1 MKIFPAFLFA
11 LLLCCRLQA
20 QTYSLAEDKW
30 VDSVFRSLTLEQKIA
45 QLMIVRAHSNLTQS
59 HVDEVSHLIRQYN
72 VGGLCFFQGGPLRQA
87 MLTNFYQSIAK
98 TPLLITIDAEWGLA
112 MRLDSVQALPR
123 QLMLGAIADTTLAY
137 RYGQILGRQ
146 CKRMG
151 IQVNYAPVLD
161 VNNNP
166 ANPVINDRSFGENKE
181 KVAILGS
188 ALINGLQEQGVMACA
203 KHFPGHGDTEVDSH
217 YDLPVIKKSNAQLD
231 TLEIYPFK
239 KIFEQ
244 GVASTMVGHLAIP
257 AIDTTP
263 NIAMSLSAN
272 NVNGLLREKM
282 GYNGL
287 VFTDALEMKGVQKF
301 FPGGKASLMALKAG
315 NDLLCLPV
323 EIPATIEL
331 IKQAVLVGELDSI
344 ALYNKVKKV
353 LRAKYAVGLKQAQTV
368 DTVNLLQDLN
378 EGITALR
385 NDMARHAVTL
395 LRNEEK
401 LLPILPSA
409 ILYQQERNLKGTV
422 AYVAVGLDS
431 IQPLGVSMQATYQ
444 ADLFYFPNKM
454 DSIAIEARLDSIQ
467 KNYDYL
473 VIGLHK
479 FSRKPTN
486 QFGLSATTIGIVNR
500 LLEHPRSALIVF
512 GNPYALAHFC
522 EAKRLMAA
530 YEDNSDIQAAVFRQ
544 LTGVDAPLGKLPV
557 SVCDRLSA
565 GTGNTYENQMLE
577 LPKQLLPP
585 SKFVKVDSIMEDA
598 IQRKAMPGGVVVVMK
613 EGKIIFE
620 KAYGH
625 TTYEATQPTSLQTVY
640 DVASVTKVA
649 ATTLAVM
656 RLYENGQLHL
666 RERLGTYL
674 PELKGS
680 PHATLKIRDLLL
692 HQSGLPSWIPFYKSL
707 IDTISGIPDPIW
719 IATQRTKDYSQ
730 YIAPGM
736 YLRNDW
742 MDSLWKRIMRIP
754 LAKRKTYQYSDIGF
768 MYLGKLI
775 EKITGVTL
783 DEYVRQNFY
792 EPLTLPTIG
801 FVPKQKIPLD
811 RIAPTEKEKSFRRQ
825 LLWGEV
831 HDPAAA
837 LMRGVAGH
845 AGLFST
851 AQELAY
857 LMQDLMRSTKDSGT
871 IRFKPSTI
879 RLFTSYG
886 SKQSRRGLGFD
897 KPEQDNWSRK
907 DPYPCRAVS
916 SSAFGHLGFTGTCA
930 WADPEQQLV
939 YVLLSNRV
947 HPDAQP
953 NLFGNL
959 NVRGKVMEAVYE
971 AIRSAD

>member
-1 MKIFPAFLFA
+1 MKIFALFLCTFFLSGR
-11 LLLCCRLQA
+11 LLA
-20 QTYSLAEDKW
+20 QSNALAEDKW
-30 VDSVFRSLTLEQKIA
+30 VDSIFQFLTPDEKIA
-45 QLMIVRAHSNLTQS
+45 QLMIVRAHSNLGAA
-59 HVDEVSHLIRQYN
+59 HVEEVTNLIRNYK
-72 VGGLCFFQGGPLRQA
+72 VGGLCFFQGGPVRQA
-87 MLTNFYQSIAK
+87 MLTNYYQSIAK

-123 QLMLGAIADTTLAY
+123 QLMLGAVADTTLAY
-137 RYGQILGRQ
+137 RYGQILGKQ

-166 ANPVINDRSFGENKE
+166 SNPVINDRSFGENKE
-181 KVAILGS
+181 KVALLGS
-188 ALINGLQEQGVMACA
+188 VLIRGLQEQGVMACA

-217 YDLPVIKKSNAQLD
+217 YDLPVIKKNNTQLD
-231 TLEIYPFK
+231 TLELYPFK

-263 NIAMSLSAN
+263 NIAMSLSGN
-272 NVNGLLREKM
+272 SVNGLLREKM

-287 VFTDALEMKGVQKF
+287 VFTDAMEMKGVQKF
-301 FPGGKASLMALKAG
+301 FPGGKASVMALKAG
-315 NDLLCLPV
+315 NDLLCLPI

-331 IKQAVLVGELDSI
+331 IRQAVQNGELDSV

-353 LRAKYAVGLKQAQTV
+353 LRAKYAVGLHQLQPV
-368 DTVNLLQDLN
+368 DTFNLLNDLN
-378 EGITALR
+378 QGIQSLR
-385 NDMARHAVTL
+385 ADMARTSVTL

-401 LLPILPSA
+401 LLPVFPSV
-409 ILYQQERNLKGTV
+409 IRFEQDRNSKGRV
-422 AYVAVGLDS
+422 AYVAIGVDS
-431 IQPLGVSMQATYQ
+431 IQPIGISMQAAYR
-444 ADLFYFPNKM
+444 ADLFYFPNKIDSITIQTRM
-454 DSIAIEARLDSIQ
+454 DSIL
-467 KNYDYL
+467 KNYDYCF
-473 VIGLHK
+473 IGLHK
-479 FSRKPTN
+479 FSRKPAN
-486 QFGLSATTIGIVNR
+486 QFGLSPATLGIVNR
-500 LLEHPRSALIVF
+500 LLQHPHATLIVF
-512 GNPYALAHFC
+512 GNPYAAGFFC
-522 EAKRLMAA
+522 EAKQLLVG
-530 YEDNSDIQAAVFRQ
+530 YEDSPDIQAAVFRR
-544 LTGVDAPLGKLPV
+544 LTGAENPTGKLPV
-557 SVCDRLSA
+557 TVCERLIA
-565 GTGNTYENQMLE
+565 GTGMSYDNPMLP
-577 LPKQLLPP
+577 LPKQLFSP

-598 IQRKAMPGGVVVVMK
+598 MRRKAMPGGVIVVMK
-613 EGKIIFE
+613 EGKIVFE

-680 PHATLKIRDLLL
+680 THATLKIRDLLL

-707 IDTISGIPDPIW
+707 IDTITGIPDPEW

-775 EKITGVTL
+775 EKITGLTL

-792 EPLTLPTIG
+792 EPLTIPTIG

-811 RIAPTEKEKSFRRQ
+811 QIAPAEKEKSFRRQ

-831 HDPAAA
+831 HDPTAA
-837 LMRGVAGH
+837 LMRGIAGH

-971 AIRSAD
+971 AVR